1 MDFRTASKSVPA
13 RLKLVGVAFCL
24 LVAASLI
31 GNHEAPTLA
40 QEEPATPGAAATPA
54 TPVALLANFDE
65 LVAERPAQVQSGS
78 CEAPGEVIAEL
89 TPLERPDGEA
99 QGQGSAIEAERSY
112 TSLPIAFDSLLDGQ
126 TSIDVVLSN
135 DQPDVTIACGDIGGA
150 PDDNGAVVIKLSE
163 RNGSGYTGIAFLSPG
178 DGTTGASVFVAGRQ
192 TVAET
197 RELVAAT
204 PSVELTGLEPV
215 PTEEPTAVPT
225 PTAEPVQIVDVAL
238 LEWIIDAPTETRA
251 GQVQFVVTNEGTE
264 AHSLVVDSGGTTVAE
279 LDEPLA
285 PGDSTVL
292 TVVLGPGDYV
302 LYCPLG
308 DGEHREKGMETEL
321 TVVP

>member
-1 MDFRTASKSVPA
+1 
-13 RLKLVGVAFCL
+13 
-24 LVAASLI
+24 
-31 GNHEAPTLA
+31 
-40 QEEPATPGAAATPA
+40 
-54 TPVALLANFDE
+54 VALLANFDQV
-65 LVAERPAQVQSGS
+65 VAERPAQVQSGS
-78 CEAPGEVIAEL
+78 CEAPGEVIAAL
-89 TPLERPDGEA
+89 TPLERPEGEA

-112 TSLPIAFDSLLDGQ
+112 TSLPIAFDALLDGQ
-126 TSIDVVLSN
+126 TSIDVVLSD
-135 DQPDVTIACGDIGGA
+135 DQPDVTIACGDIGGV

-215 PTEEPTAVPT
+215 PTEEPTAIPT

-279 LDEPLA
+279 LDAPLD

-292 TVVLGPGDYV
+292 TVELGPGDYV
-302 LYCPLG
+302 LYCPLA